1 MKRSEKSC
9 SKLSSKMPSK
19 TDYTEIYKFVS
30 KFSAGKVLHINCG
43 NECRIEELKTNPKI
57 EEVVVIDGC
66 TVHNK
71 EGTNNNLVEVSYHIE
86 KNVYHY
92 LSIAYGSFD
101 TIIFIQ
107 DIYALIGNLLFIED
121 IYNLLSLDGS
131 FIFYIPIEQTSSPDN
146 IQFFHSELLKTLNA
160 FQDIA
165 IYGQNDSTIELQSLH
180 GQYYSLIAICKK

>member
-9 SKLSSKMPSK
+9 SKLSSNMPSK
-19 TDYTEIYKFVS
+19 TDYTELYKFVS

-43 NECRIEELKTNPKI
+43 YECKIEVLNTNPKI

-71 EGTNNNLVEVSYHIE
+71 EGTNNNLIEVSYHIE

-107 DIYALIGNLLFIED
+107 DINALIGNLPFMED
-121 IYNLLSLDGS
+121 INNLLSLDGS
-131 FIFYIPIEQTSSPDN
+131 FIFSTPIEQTSSSDN
-146 IQFFHSELLKTLNA
+146 IQFSHSERLKTLSG

-165 IYGQNDSTIELQSLH
+165 IYGQSDSTIELQNLH